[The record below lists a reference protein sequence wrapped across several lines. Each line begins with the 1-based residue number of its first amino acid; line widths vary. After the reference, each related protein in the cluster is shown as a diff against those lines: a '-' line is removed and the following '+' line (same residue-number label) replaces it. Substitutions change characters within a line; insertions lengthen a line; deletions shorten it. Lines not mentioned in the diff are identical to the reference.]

1 MADPGQ
7 VDQANAKIAEARHIL
22 DQERLTT
29 PTAGG
34 SQEQKL
40 LREAEQSLNRADSL
54 SAERPATAAAL
65 TDKVLRDLDE
75 LSFARQAASRSA

>member
-1 MADPGQ
+1 VADQGQ
-7 VDQANAKIAEARHIL
+7 IDQANTKIAEARHIL
-22 DQERLTT
+22 DMERLTT

-54 SAERPATAAAL
+54 ASERPATAAAL
-65 TDKVLRDLDE
+65 ADKVLRDLDE
-75 LSFARQAASRSA
+75 LAFARQAASRSA